1 MRNITGIRK
10 SLSVS
15 MTLIN
20 NDNTFK
26 SRIHTLFMNRDKV
39 SKFARSDPPSSDR
52 PTGSPLQYC
61 LSSFPLLSLL
71 CGVFRCFFFLIMT
84 PLKFY
89 YHRYIAYLCIYCMHL
104 YNLYILSKIF
114 CSSLRESIFV
124 PLVPILPLLRTHA
137 LKKLKS
143 CCLAVRLI
151 TLNNTFFKNS
161 NMLSFTCTIT
171 LGETRRVML
180 YQQP

>member
-1 MRNITGIRK
+1 
-10 SLSVS
+10 
-15 MTLIN
+15 MTILLKAGSILCLWTEIKFLN
-20 NDNTFK
+20 LQG
-26 SRIHTLFMNRDKV
+26 RIL
-39 SKFARSDPPSSDR
+39 
-52 PTGSPLQYC
+52 
-61 LSSFPLLSLL
+61 PLLIDQLALL
-71 CGVFRCFFFLIMT
+71 CSTVCQAFHYYHSSVEFLDVFFFLIMT

-180 YQQP
+180 YQQPWKYIHFFGGGTE